1 MLSPWIISL
10 PDPLT
15 LSIECSMLHI
25 VGTAAMSQRGAPW
38 GVLDSDL
45 RVKGT
50 NGLRV
55 VDASAIPYVP
65 SGHSKFFPNAKGQC
79 LTVANSTRT
88 GVSPRRGCG

>member
-1 MLSPWIISL
+1 MQGTTLGRTLSLWIASL
-10 PDPLT
+10 SDPLT
-15 LSIECSMLHI
+15 LSTECSVFHP

-38 GVLDSDL
+38 GVLDPDL

-65 SGHSKFFPNAKGQC
+65 SGHSTFPPKRKGPALDC
-79 LTVANSTRT
+79 
-88 GVSPRRGCG
+88 CE